1 MAKQKQKNIIDY
13 LEAKMSSIEK
23 ARRVCSKVWGK
34 IILQISAY
42 PLYSAIALV
51 GLILL
56 LFYL

>member
-23 ARRVCSKVWGK
+23 ARAYCSRVWGK
-34 IILQISAY
+34 IILKISKY
-42 PLYSAIALV
+42 PLWSAIGVV

>member
-1 MAKQKQKNIIDY
+1 MAKQKQKTIIDY

-23 ARRVCSKVWGK
+23 ARVYCSKVWGK
-34 IILQISAY
+34 IILKISKY
-42 PLYSAIALV
+42 PLWSAIGVV

>member
-1 MAKQKQKNIIDY
+1 MAKQKQKTIIDY

-23 ARRVCSKVWGK
+23 ARRVCSKVWGM
-34 IILQISAY
+34 IILQITKY
-42 PLYSAIALV
+42 PLYSAIGVV